1 MIMIW
6 NYQINIQSQMDYKIK
21 TIQWSCFI
29 AIRSVSKKNI
39 RQAKAHLSR
48 CNNIE
53 SHHCKCHEVQ

>member
-1 MIMIW
+1 MELPNQHSIA
-6 NYQINIQSQMDYKIK
+6 NGSLKLK
-21 TIQWSCFI
+21 SGQWRCFI
-29 AIRSVSKKNI
+29 AIRGVSKKNI